1 MVANSVTT
9 LDLDVSK
16 IGKLLGDTSR
26 IEMISSLLD
35 GRSLTARELAHGAG
49 VSASTA
55 SFHLAKLVDAG
66 LLVAMGQGRHNFY
79 RVASPEV
86 GVVIQAMLKI
96 APSGKA
102 RPAARRRTQVCF
114 ARTCYGHLAGVLG
127 LAVAEALQK
136 KGFIEADGEE
146 DFHVT
151 VKGERFFARLDI
163 DLDALRNGRRLFA
176 RQCLDWSERKPHL
189 GGALGQAFTESLIKR
204 KWLRKKR
211 GSREVQVTGEGQAG
225 LQKLLGVRTEAL
237 ASAFFVSDTA
247 KSASRG
253 RR

>member
-1 MVANSVTT
+1 MAANSGTT
-9 LDLDVSK
+9 LELDVSK
-16 IGKLLGDTSR
+16 IGKLLGDASR

-55 SFHLAKLVDAG
+55 SFHLAKLVEAG
-66 LLVAMGQGRHNFY
+66 LLTAMGQGRHNFY

-86 GVVIQAMLKI
+86 GTAIQAMLRI

-136 KGFIEADGEE
+136 KGLIEADGDE
-146 DFHVT
+146 DFRVT
-151 VKGERFFARLDI
+151 AKGERFFARLDI
-163 DLDALRNGRRLFA
+163 DLDVLRQGRRLLA

-189 GGALGQAFTESLIKR
+189 GGALGQAFTESLIER

-211 GSREVQVTGEGQAG
+211 NSREIQVTEDGQAG
-225 LQKLLGVRTEAL
+225 LQKLLGIRTEAL
-237 ASAFFVSDTA
+237 ASAFFVSDTV
-247 KSASRG
+247 KKVRRG